1 MAAQAATGGVEAQC
15 EDVEGD
21 DPDQKRGQQADPQ
34 SAPGQMVDQPG
45 IRDTRDGERD
55 QADRHRRADRVALC
69 AGAGGASGGA
79 RRGRPP
85 TWRGLGPGTGAARRR
100 GLGGG
105 TGRAASRSGKQVDSL
120 KREISILRAQ
130 ISKAGASEQQL
141 QAQASSL
148 GFIVPEPGAITYLH
162 PKPSDAAQAAQ
173 RLASGALT
181 AGDGS
186 VATP

>member
-21 DPDQKRGQQADPQ
+21 DPDQKRGQRADPR
-34 SAPGQMVDQPG
+34 SARGPVADRPG

-55 QADRHRRADRVALC
+55 QADRYRRADRVALC

-79 RRGRPP
+79 GRGRPP
-85 TWRGLGPGTGAARRR
+85 TWRGLGPGADAARRR

-105 TGRAASRSGKQVDSL
+105 IGHAASRSGKQVEFL
-120 KREISILRAQ
+120 KREIPILRAR
-130 ISKAGASEQQL
+130 ISKASASEQQF
-141 QAQASSL
+141 QAQALSL
-148 GFIVPEPGAITYLH
+148 GFIVPEPGAITYLQSM
-162 PKPSDAAQAAQ
+162 PSEAAQGAQ

-186 VATP
+186 AAP